1 MFDICNINMKRFT
14 IILLKLHVTYLKIFS
29 YCHLK
34 SLFLTK
40 FYKFLL
46 IFTVLQFTILLSL
59 QEEETEQEKEVNL
72 DAILESAEMREEE
85 ESATG
90 DAANNEL
97 LSAFK
102 CTTVQFE
109 ETEKELEKKG

>member
-1 MFDICNINMKRFT
+1 MDNVDVEG
-14 IILLKLHVTYLKIFS
+14 IIFHILPFY
-29 YCHLK
+29 
-34 SLFLTK
+34 SLF
-40 FYKFLL
+40 FPP
-46 IFTVLQFTILLSL
+46 

-85 ESATG
+85 EVATG
-90 DAANNEL
+90 NSANNEL

-102 CTTVQFE
+102 CTTLQFE

>member
-1 MFDICNINMKRFT
+1 MLTLRESFFIFYRFT
-14 IILLKLHVTYLKIFS
+14 VYF
-29 YCHLK
+29 
-34 SLFLTK
+34 FPP
-40 FYKFLL
+40 
-46 IFTVLQFTILLSL
+46 

-85 ESATG
+85 EVATG
-90 DAANNEL
+90 NSANNEL

-102 CTTVQFE
+102 CTTLQFE

>member
-1 MFDICNINMKRFT
+1 MQQ
-14 IILLKLHVTYLKIFS
+14 IIEKH
-29 YCHLK
+29 
-34 SLFLTK
+34 
-40 FYKFLL
+40 FLL
-46 IFTVLQFTILLSL
+46 SFKLFIVIKVFTLLQFTILLSL

-85 ESATG
+85 ESAMG